1 MHSTQKAP
9 ISDSSDSHSFNDEAN
24 HGTLSGGNSAPAQAQ
39 APPRI
44 ITVQPLSRSDMQT
57 SYAQD
62 MGTGSLDHDCYGS
75 VVNFCGVIVG
85 NCGTIPC
92 CPAPNIYKV
101 RSSPARQVGQGSVGL
116 ITRFGQFYKS
126 VDPGLVKV
134 NPFTERLRIVDV
146 KIQSIPI
153 PRQNVTTRDNV
164 SVDLDSVMFYHI
176 VSPFRAVFGIADV
189 RNALMERAQTT
200 LRHVIGSR
208 TLQSL
213 LTDREAVASEI
224 ESIVEGVA
232 EAWGVKVESI
242 LIKDILFSAEL
253 QASLSS
259 AAQAKRV
266 GEAKIIAARAEVD
279 SAKLMR
285 EAADILSSPAAI
297 QIRQLEA
304 LQQMAR
310 SSQAKTIF
318 VPMNLF
324 GNGAADVGS
333 VAGPSSLNNTA
344 MINQL
349 ADS

>member
-1 MHSTQKAP
+1 MQTSQKTP
-9 ISDSSDSHSFNDEAN
+9 FSDSSDSHSFNDEAN
-24 HGTLSGGNSAPAQAQ
+24 HGTNNGGSPAPAQAQ

-75 VVNFCGVIVG
+75 VLNFCGVIVG

-92 CPAPNIYKV
+92 CPAPNIYK
-101 RSSPARQVGQGSVGL
+101 QVGQGSVGL

-242 LIKDILFSAEL
+242 LIKDILFSSEL

-324 GNGAADVGS
+324 GNGAADTAS
-333 VAGPSSLNNTA
+333 VAGPSGLNNTA
-344 MINQL
+344 MINHL